1 MQKARRRLSAPTAC
15 RRTVSGSIS
24 LPCPG
29 CFPPFPHG
37 TGSLS
42 VFRSYLALRDGPR
55 CFGQDSS
62 CPALLRKRPKHSP
75 VTRTGLSPSADR
87 LSRRFRF
94 LAVPSRTPLLPR
106 LRLDAGG
113 LGSSP
118 FARHY
123 SGNRFFLSSPAGT
136 KMFQFPAFAP
146 ASQPVHG
153 IRPCGFPHSDSHGSI
168 PVCGSPWISPLGRR
182 VSQTVSNF
190 FSLPRSLSV
199 LSMNFLLSPHRRGCK
214 GTHFF
219 FICKLILKNFQI
231 FSRMPVSRC
240 SQARNPCFRGLSVRH
255 NPRYACRCGW

>member
-153 IRPCGFPHSDSHGSI
+153 IRPCGLPHSDTHGSL
-168 PVCGSPWISPLGRR
+168 PVCGSPWIFAAYR
-182 VSQTVSNF
+182 V
-190 FSLPRSLSV
+190 LPRFRKPRHPPFALVLFLSRSRVTDPPASCDAKDPLSPVLREIAFPSAHTRSLFAPVGAARLYLFFTSFSLSV
-199 LSMNFLLSPHRRGCK
+199 LSMNFFL
-214 GTHFF
+214 
-219 FICKLILKNFQI
+219 
-231 FSRMPVSRC
+231 
-240 SQARNPCFRGLSVRH
+240 
-255 NPRYACRCGW
+255 

>member
-94 LAVPSRTPLLPR
+94 LAVAVPSRTPLLPR

-153 IRPCGFPHSDSHGSI
+153 IRPCGFPHSDSHGSL
-168 PVCGSPWISPLGRR
+168 PVCGSPWIFAAYR
-182 VSQTVSNF
+182 V
-190 FSLPRSLSV
+190 LPRFRKPRHPPFALLLFLSSRVTTLCFPRLPLPLPPPNRLYLISSLYLV
-199 LSMNFLLSPHRRGCK
+199 LSQYC
-214 GTHFF
+214 
-219 FICKLILKNFQI
+219 Q
-231 FSRMPVSRC
+231 
-240 SQARNPCFRGLSVRH
+240 
-255 NPRYACRCGW
+255 